1 MVRILFVVLA
11 LVSTPAGAESVA
23 HRIFGPVEGLQSLRA
38 GPDGGVLLKAQ
49 GRWRRL
55 RIDGSK
61 MVFAPSK
68 APGPAVPKDAIPHS
82 RVAVGTR
89 DIRLAWLAD
98 ATRRYGHGV
107 LGDAIEAGALRVR
120 TAAGQTLRYV
130 LADEY
135 VFEDLE
141 PRLADIDGDG
151 TDEVLLVRSHETHG
165 AAAVLLGIR
174 GGKLV
179 LVAESDEIGLANRWL
194 NPVGIADFDGD
205 GANEVAVIETP
216 HIGGRLLLFERD
228 GRKLREVARRPGYS
242 THVIGSTVLA
252 MASIFDVDGDGVSDI
267 MLPRQD
273 LRALETVSFA
283 KGNFRKLAGVGVKS
297 RIASPVVLGD
307 VDGRGRPDT
316 VFWDTSARIH
326 VILR

>member
-1 MVRILFVVLA
+1 MARILFVLLA
-11 LVSTPAGAESVA
+11 LFSTPVGAESGG
-23 HRIFGPVEGLQSLRA
+23 HRIFAPVEGLQDLRA

-49 GRWRRL
+49 GRWRHL

-61 MVFAPSK
+61 IVFAPSN
-68 APGPAVPKDAIPHS
+68 ASGPAVPNDAIPHS
-82 RVAVGTR
+82 RVAAGTR

-98 ATRRYGHGV
+98 ATGRYGHGV
-107 LGDAIEAGALRVR
+107 LGDAVEAGALRVR

-151 TDEVLLVRSHETHG
+151 TDEVLLVRSHETRG

-205 GANEVAVIETP
+205 GANEVAVVETP
-216 HIGGRLLLFERD
+216 HIGGWLLLFERE
-228 GRKLREVARRPGYS
+228 GRTLREVARRPGYS

-267 MLPRQD
+267 LLPRQD
-273 LRALETVSFA
+273 LRALEAVSFA
-283 KGNFRKLAGVGVKS
+283 KGTFRELAGVGLKS
-297 RIASPVVLGD
+297 RIASAVVLGD